1 MSLIIMINCI
11 SIFISTITI
20 ILNIKII
27 ISDIKSTDIL
37 PDGIDD
43 DFDDDFDDG
52 LQAISLPKGTIILPM
67 KKH

>member
-1 MSLIIMINCI
+1 MINCI

-20 ILNIKII
+20 ILNIRII
-27 ISDIKSTDIL
+27 ISDIKNTDIL

-43 DFDDDFDDG
+43 DFDYG
-52 LQAISLPKGTIILPM
+52 LHAISLPKGTIIFPV

>member
-43 DFDDDFDDG
+43 DFDDG
-52 LQAISLPKGTIILPM
+52 LQAISLPKGTIILP
-67 KKH
+67 KKN